1 MGAGPCSKLEFE
13 VYHKK
18 SITAL
23 DAPSGVYE
31 GGVPLIIDVK
41 VTINSGTSLDL
52 DLNVKIIKDEVK
64 CAGEATATS
73 ATDITFPNSGNTGDC
88 MGDSLRNQHKDPSKV
103 KLSINSDGSLTF
115 HSPWPNLKLK
125 KKSFFDA
132 PSGVYEGGV
141 PMIIDV
147 KVTIN
152 SGTSLDLDLNLR
164 SSRMKS
170 NAPVK
175 LLPRAPLISHSP
187 TVVTPETAWATLC
200 VTSTRTPR
208 KLS

>member
-1 MGAGPCSKLEFE
+1 M
-13 VYHKK
+13 
-18 SITAL
+18 TAL

-31 GGVPLIIDVK
+31 GGVPMIIDVK

-152 SGTSLDLDLNLR
+152 SGTSLDLDLNVKIIKDEVKCTGEATATSATDITFPNSGNTGDCMGDSLR
-164 SSRMKS
+164 NQHKD
-170 NAPVK
+170 P
-175 LLPRAPLISHSP
+175 
-187 TVVTPETAWATLC
+187 
-200 VTSTRTPR
+200 
-208 KLS
+208 